1 MILRD
6 FLLKLNKSEEH
17 VYNTFTVLYAN
28 FTVSLDSSII
38 HKIVA
43 FPALSI
49 FLVKLIC
56 SIAFVSLSRASCLLE
71 SIAIRL

>member
-6 FLLKLNKSEEH
+6 FLLKLNKSEEY
-17 VYNTFTVLYAN
+17 VYNTFTALYAS

-38 HKIVA
+38 NKIVA

-56 SIAFVSLSRASCLLE
+56 SIAFV
-71 SIAIRL
+71 

>member
-6 FLLKLNKSEEH
+6 FLLKVNKSEEY
-17 VYNTFTVLYAN
+17 VYNAFTVLYAN

-56 SIAFVSLSRASCLLE
+56 SIAFVSLSRTSCLLG

>member
-28 FTVSLDSSII
+28 FPVSLDSSII

-56 SIAFVSLSRASCLLE
+56 SIAFASLSRTSCLLG